1 MNEFLDSAYFERDY
15 EEIFFLLLII
25 VEKIY
30 EEFL

>member
-1 MNEFLDSAYFERDY
+1 MNEFLDSEYFERDY
-15 EEIFFLLLII
+15 EEIYFLLLII